1 MFVLRFNQVYLV
13 TSVRLTPHLFLPVM
27 PALSLNERPG
37 TFARTCAPFTIVSRQ
52 FLLSCPAT
60 AQITLAR
67 SVSAVTIGVVPQYLD
82 SLGPWDAIFSS
93 EVAGAL
99 GDDGAWLSICE
110 DYGSFS
116 SLVLG
121 QY

>member
-1 MFVLRFNQVYLV
+1 MFVLRSNQVYLV

-27 PALSLNERPG
+27 PALSLNER
-37 TFARTCAPFTIVSRQ
+37 FHYR
-52 FLLSCPAT
+52 LSPVPAVVPAT

-67 SVSAVTIGVVPQYLD
+67 SASAVTIGVVPQYLD

-93 EVAGAL
+93 EVAVAL
-99 GDDGAWLSICE
+99 GDDGAGLPICE